1 MKNRMKRRQNMNLVF
16 VNYSHLNSLY
26 KPPGLLDK
34 SLARVVT
41 WAGKRVLLHSKANL
55 KFESFNRPEINA
67 KKNNNKQITL
77 SRPGIFN
84 KILASRLDLSVP
96 PQNNFIMLAVLVKT
110 FASVEM
116 KMRTYP
122 IKERNRAKNKKQNIG
137 NFPPASGRT

>member
-1 MKNRMKRRQNMNLVF
+1 MSAVEAWNLKRNQAYINTNE
-16 VNYSHLNSLY
+16 
-26 KPPGLLDK
+26 K
-34 SLARVVT
+34 SDEKTAKHESRLCKLFT
-41 WAGKRVLLHSKANL
+41 HKRVLLHSKANL

-67 KKNNNKQITL
+67 KKKNNNKQITL

-84 KILASRLDLSVP
+84 KILASRLDLSVL